1 MAKRNMGSSI
11 LLVALNCDRLPRMLN
26 TAARYPFVVFGTM
39 DGEVFADLNT
49 RVVDSGPS
57 ALSVYFYETG

>member
-1 MAKRNMGSSI
+1 MAKRTMSSSI
-11 LLVALNCDRLPRMLN
+11 LLVALDCDRLPGMLN

-39 DGEVFADLNT
+39 DGAVFADLNT
-49 RVVDSGPS
+49 GVAGSGPS